1 MAQSII
7 ANRLSDGLVV
17 FYVAPGEWT
26 PKIDAAAVFEAGD
39 EAGRQL
45 EMAIADEAGCLVI
58 DPNLIDV
65 DVREGHIRPTAIRE
79 AIRAFGPT
87 PEARS
92 DDPPAVGA

>member
-7 ANRLSDGLVV
+7 ANRLTDGLVV
-17 FYVAPGEWT
+17 FFVAAGQWT
-26 PKIDAAAVFEAGD
+26 DDVDSAAWFEHDDAAEQALGLA
-39 EAGRQL
+39 R
-45 EMAIADEAGCLVI
+45 ADEAACLVI

-65 DVREGHIRPTAIRE
+65 AVTGGRIRPTAIRE

-92 DDPPAVGA
+92 DAVNSAQV